1 MCAKQQ
7 YENDQSLTAFFCIQI
22 ITVKDPKRRLSLSSE
37 DSEAEEHEYHKDVDN
52 DLPVL
57 DDHSQ
62 LLDDHHIKRVRK
74 KKIRVNDLAKT
85 TASNKSFALINCD
98 SHFYTF
104 HYDNI

>member
-1 MCAKQQ
+1 MTK
-7 YENDQSLTAFFCIQI
+7 YENDRSLTAFFCIQI

-37 DSEAEEHEYHKDVDN
+37 DSEAEEHEYHKDVDD

-74 KKIRVNDLAKT
+74 K
-85 TASNKSFALINCD
+85 
-98 SHFYTF
+98 
-104 HYDNI
+104 